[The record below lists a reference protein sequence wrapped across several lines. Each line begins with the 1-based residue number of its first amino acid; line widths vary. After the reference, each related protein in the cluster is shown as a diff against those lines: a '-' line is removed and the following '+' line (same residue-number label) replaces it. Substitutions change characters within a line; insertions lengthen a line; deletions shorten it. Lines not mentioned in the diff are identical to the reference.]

1 MCDLQSALING
12 DTAMTNLS
20 TTTTDKAKL
29 ASNGYTRI
37 MPMADYLGVHH
48 QSIRRWIKQ
57 GKMPAP
63 KLVNGLQL
71 FDNAEIKA
79 WLENQQSANEGV

>member
-1 MCDLQSALING
+1 
-12 DTAMTNLS
+12 MTNVS
-20 TTTTDKAKL
+20 NPTAHEAKL

-37 MPMADYLGVHH
+37 MPMAEYLGVHH

-63 KLVNGLQL
+63 KVVNGLQL
-71 FDNAEIKA
+71 FNNAEINA
-79 WLENQQSANEGV
+79 WLESQTASYEGA

>member
-1 MCDLQSALING
+1 
-12 DTAMTNLS
+12 MTNVS
-20 TTTTDKAKL
+20 NPTAHEAKL
-29 ASNGYTRI
+29 ASEGYTRI
-37 MPMADYLGVHH
+37 MPMAEYLGVHH

-71 FDNAEIKA
+71 FNNAEINA
-79 WLENQQSANEGV
+79 WLESHATDNTQGA

>member
-1 MCDLQSALING
+1 
-12 DTAMTNLS
+12 MTNVDN
-20 TTTTDKAKL
+20 TPTHEAKL

-37 MPMADYLGVHH
+37 MPMAEYLGVHH

-71 FDNAEIKA
+71 FDNAEIQS
-79 WLENQQSANEGV
+79 WLENQQSANYEGA

>member
-1 MCDLQSALING
+1 
-12 DTAMTNLS
+12 MTNVS
-20 TTTTDKAKL
+20 NNPTNEAKL

-48 QSIRRWIKQ
+48 QSVRRWIKQ

-63 KLVNGLQL
+63 KVVNGLQL
-71 FDNAEIKA
+71 FDNAEINA
-79 WLENQQSANEGV
+79 WLESHTTENTQGA